1 MRTEKLGYSVVILLT
16 VSLVLSMII
25 FTAPVSA
32 TGGTAPSGPIT
43 VQQGAVFLL
52 RGSITFDKASAGE
65 FSYGPVYWYSYGNEN
80 ENFRL
85 ENTPS
90 VYWSNGTPVENVSIS
105 DYAIPDGWQIDIRDN
120 GGGNLV
126 IWPNG
131 TFYVDI
137 WLRAQGYGGVLHA
150 LENQDINFAMDQIT
164 IWEPGTVTV
173 PAGPITVQV
182 AALTRGVDV
191 SVSPS
196 LQYGWASDNLS
207 YNVKVQNTGDAP
219 DNFTLTLENTLTWQ
233 TGGLPTAIV
242 PIAAGDN
249 WKGTIWVVVAGSP
262 GDDDNLTVTAKS
274 MDNAIENTATCKAHH
289 ARAGVDIS
297 IEPLHQDNY
306 SGDIVFTVI
315 VTNTGELDDNF
326 TLENS
331 DNSGWPLSLTDVV
344 LGPIPPIVEIATTTL
359 HVTLNENVLGCTTDN
374 ITVKATSGH
383 DNTVS
388 ENATCTVHRVIVRG
402 VQVVIEPPSQEND
415 NGGTLTYTVTV
426 KNTGNVHE
434 NFQLTKGD
442 NTGWTLSLDDNW
454 LLVLKSENRTTKLT
468 VNIPSNATGCTWDNI
483 WVKATSQDNAAVF
496 DNKSG
501 LAHVKIARVVD
512 VSVSPDYQENV
523 RRENVA
529 FTVIVKNTGNV
540 LDNYALAVGDNEN
553 WGPKLDDNLFVNI
566 APGDNRTTT
575 FRITIPDNALLGT
588 EDNITVTATSQ
599 TDNTI
604 KDNDSCLVRVIIN
617 RGVRVSISPGENSA
631 FPGEDVTF
639 AVTVTNTSDNS
650 DNYVLQASDNL
661 LWGLSLA
668 DNSMENIA
676 QGGSRTTKLTVSIPE
691 NAAIDARDNITVTA
705 TSRENEDVTDNAT
718 CTAHSTAVT
727 RGVMVSIS
735 PAEEDGMQGSGL
747 SYTVAIT
754 NTGNVVDNYNL
765 AVSDNAGWS
774 PSISEDTLEVP
785 AGENRTATLSAT
797 VPDNAVPGTRDRI
810 TVTATSQK
818 NGAIT
823 SSASCVGRALLLERV
838 EVRISPGYL
847 SGYPKDT
854 LYFTV
859 YVTNTGRATN
869 SFDLRT
875 SASGSWLS
883 QVEPPLL
890 TLDAGETENA
900 ILSVLIPAD
909 AKESDTGIV
918 EVRAISTTNSLVQS
932 ADTCRAIVFA
942 AKPGGVLS
950 IPWLQIIIIAAL
962 IVGAVFTVGVLTR
975 RRRQSIE
982 GRGRRKSKVLSA

>member
-1 MRTEKLGYSVVILLT
+1 LGTEKLGYSVVILLT
-16 VSLVLSMII
+16 VSLVLSMLLIA
-25 FTAPVSA
+25 TPVSA
-32 TGGTAPSGPIT
+32 TSATAPSSPVLVPPG
-43 VQQGAVFLL
+43 GVFLL
-52 RGSITFDKASAGE
+52 RGSITFDQPDTGY
-65 FSYGPVYWYSYGNEN
+65 FIYGPVYWYNYGNEN
-80 ENFRL
+80 ENFKL

-90 VYWSNGTPVENVSIS
+90 VYWTNCTDNALLNGLPVDNVAIS
-105 DYAIPDGWQIDIRDN
+105 DYHVPNGWQVDIADD
-120 GGGNLV
+120 GSGIAL
-126 IWPNG
+126 NG
-131 TFYVDI
+131 TFNIDI
-137 WLRAQGYGGVLHA
+137 WLRAIGLGGILHA
-150 LENQDINFAMDQIT
+150 PGHENIYFSANQIT
-164 IWEPGTVTV
+164 LFEPFPTGI
-173 PAGPITVQV
+173 PAGPIDVTVT
-182 AALTRGVDV
+182 ALPRGVNV
-191 SVSPS
+191 SASPTP
-196 LQYGWASDNLS
+196 QYGWAGDNLV
-207 YNVKVQNTGDAP
+207 YNVKVQNTGSIAE
-219 DNFTLTLENTLTWQ
+219 NFTLTLENTLTWQ
-233 TGGLPTAIV
+233 TGGLPATIG

-249 WKGTIWVVVAGSP
+249 WTGPIWAVVAGSP

-274 MDNAIENTATCKAHH
+274 MDNAIENTATCRAHH
-289 ARAGVDIS
+289 AQAGVDIL
-297 IEPLHQDNY
+297 IDPQRQDNY
-306 SGDIVFTVI
+306 PGDIVFTVT

-331 DNSGWPLSLTDVV
+331 DNSGWPLSLEKVV
-344 LGPIPPIVEIATTTL
+344 IEPIRPTEFAITTL
-359 HVTLNENVLGCTTDN
+359 TVTLNENVPGCTTDN

-402 VQVVIEPPSQEND
+402 VQVVIEPSSQEND

-426 KNTGNVHE
+426 NNTGNVQE

-442 NTGWTLSLDDNW
+442 NAGWGLNLADNW
-454 LLVLKSENRTTKLT
+454 LLVSKGGTGTTNLT
-468 VNIPSNATGCTWDNI
+468 VTIPTNAIGGTFDNI

-496 DNKSG
+496 DNKSC
-501 LAHVKIARVVD
+501 LAQVKIARGVD
-512 VSVSPDYQENV
+512 VLISPDYQENV

-540 LDNYALAVGDNEN
+540 LDNYALTVGDNEN
-553 WGPKLDDNLFVNI
+553 WGPKLNDNLFVNI
-566 APGDNRTTT
+566 APGDNKTTT
-575 FRITIPDNALLGT
+575 LRITIPDNAVPGT

-604 KDNDSCLVRVIIN
+604 KDNDSCLVHVVIN

-650 DNYVLQASDNL
+650 DNFVLHASDNL
-661 LWGLSLA
+661 HWGLSLA
-668 DNSMENIA
+668 DNLMENIA
-676 QGGSRTTKLTVSIPE
+676 PGGSRTTKLTVSIPE

-705 TSRENEDVTDNAT
+705 TSRENENVTYNAT
-718 CTAHSTAVT
+718 CTAHSTAIT
-727 RGVMVSIS
+727 MGVMVSIS
-735 PAEEDGMQGSGL
+735 PAEEEGMQSSGL
-747 SYTVAIT
+747 SYTVAVT
-754 NTGNVVDNYNL
+754 NTGNIIDNYNL
-765 AVSDNAGWS
+765 TVSDNAGWS
-774 PSISEDTLEVP
+774 PSISEGALEVP

-797 VPDNAVPGTRDRI
+797 VPDNAAPSTSDRI

-838 EVRISPGYL
+838 EVKISPGYL

-859 YVTNTGRATN
+859 YVTNAGRARD
-869 SFDLRT
+869 SFNLRT
-875 SASGSWLS
+875 TASGSWLS

-909 AKESDTGIV
+909 AKEGDTGIV

-950 IPWLQIIIIAAL
+950 IPWIQILLIAAL
-962 IVGAVFTVGVLTR
+962 IAGIVFTVGYLTR
-975 RRRQSIE
+975 RR
-982 GRGRRKSKVLSA
+982 GRGRRRGVLNK